1 MKEAGCDC
9 CADLKEELQ
18 LMKETLDSVV
28 AEIWRLKQPAHALPA
43 VKSEIE
49 KKNMQIVFDST
60 ILAHVFVGFAGVLI
74 GVVVAGLLK

>member
-43 VKSEIE
+43 VKSEVE
-49 KKNMQIVFDST
+49 KNMLSKLDST